1 MKKRHLYGAVLL
13 TLAAAIPMTSC
24 IGSFTLTKKVM
35 AWNNQVG
42 NKFLNEVVF
51 VAFWILPVY
60 EVSSIADLL
69 VLNSIEFWSGRS
81 PMIAS
86 TKKIQTDN
94 GTFVIAR
101 DEKGYTITNELLG
114 ESVRL
119 DYADDAQT
127 WSVVTDEQTI
137 PFMTFVDTNHVDMIT
152 PDGSFRTIELNE
164 AGLTAYRQV
173 AAQSNM
179 AAK

>member
-13 TLAAAIPMTSC
+13 TLAATIPMTSC

-69 VLNSIEFWSGRS
+69 VLNSIEFWSGRA
-81 PMIAS
+81 PVIAS
-86 TKKIQTDN
+86 TKTVETEN
-94 GTFVIAR
+94 GRYVIAR
-101 DEKGYTITNELLG
+101 DENGYTITNELLG

-119 DYADDAQT
+119 DFEVETRT
-127 WSVVTDEQTI
+127 WSVVTDDQSF

-164 AGLTAYRQV
+164 AGLMAYRQ
-173 AAQSNM
+173 M
-179 AAK
+179 ASEADLALE